1 MKIEKGKIIKKIL
14 KICFYVIIIGCFLY
28 NVMFSI
34 HTTITKNDYFKL
46 FGISFFRM
54 DNDLMQDDINSGDL
68 VIVSSDGVQD
78 LKEGDIIAYTV
89 NGKTRINKIFKIKK
103 EEYITKSNK
112 NYNPDIE
119 KVDYNDVVG
128 KMVGC
133 VPTLGFVIAI
143 LQSKITTGFIL
154 VFLVLYFLYNKY
166 LINKKKERIR
176 KKMEKGTDI

>member
-1 MKIEKGKIIKKIL
+1 MKIEKGKLIKKIL

-34 HTTITKNDYFKL
+34 HTTITNNDYFKL

-54 DNDLMQDDINSGDL
+54 DNDLMQDDINLGDL

-89 NGKTRINKIFKIKK
+89 NGKTRINKIFKIKQ
-103 EEYITKSNK
+103 EEYTTKSNK

-119 KVDYNDVVG
+119 KITHNDVIG

-133 VPTLGFVIAI
+133 VSSLGFLISI
-143 LQSKITTGFIL
+143 LQSKITTVCIL
-154 VFLVLYFLYNKY
+154 VFLILHFLCNKY
-166 LINKKKERIR
+166 LFTKKQERIR
-176 KKMEKGTDI
+176 KKNG